1 MTGTGRTGT
10 DRARMSATERRAALG
25 LGSIYAARMLGLF
38 MILPVFALYAEELDG
53 FTPALAGLAIGM
65 YGLTQALLQVP
76 FGMLSDRIGRK
87 PVITAGLLVFAL
99 GSVVAALSSSIE
111 GVIIGRG
118 LQGAGAIAA
127 AVMALAADLTREE
140 HRTKAMAVIG
150 MSIGLAF
157 TVSLIA
163 GPVIAA
169 NLGLS
174 GIFWVT
180 AALALLGL
188 VILHLAVPTPA
199 ITRLHRD
206 AEPVPDQFKVV
217 LRDGQL
223 LRLDFGILVLH
234 MVMTAT
240 FVALPLVI
248 RDYGGLVAEGHWKIY
263 LGVLFAS
270 VVLMLPFLV
279 IAERHRRIKQV
290 FVGAILVLALA
301 QFGLLNVQTGLANL
315 MLFMI
320 LYFGAFNIL
329 EASLPSL
336 VSKVA
341 PPQSKGTAMGVYS
354 SFQFLGAFLG
364 GAAGGWMLQHHGTT
378 GVFTLCAGMAVL
390 WLLVALTM
398 RSPRHLTSHMIHVGP
413 VDRDQAS
420 HMATR
425 LTRITG
431 VAEAVVVVEDGVA
444 YLKVD
449 RHALDEGALKEFSGE

>member
-1 MTGTGRTGT
+1 M
-10 DRARMSATERRAALG
+10 ERRAALS
-25 LGSIYAARMLGLF
+25 LGSIYASRMLGLF
-38 MILPVFALYAEELDG
+38 MILPVFSLYAADLEG
-53 FTPALAGLAIGM
+53 YTPALAGLAIGM
-65 YGLTQALLQVP
+65 YGLTQALLQIP

-87 PVITAGLLVFAL
+87 PVITAGLIIFVV
-99 GSVVAALSSSIE
+99 GSVVAALSDDIH

-157 TVSLIA
+157 TLSLIA
-163 GPVIAA
+163 GPVLGAK
-169 NLGLS
+169 LGLP
-174 GIFWVT
+174 GIFWAT
-180 AALALLGL
+180 AGLAILSLA
-188 VILHLAVPTPA
+188 ILHLAVPTPA
-199 ITRLHRD
+199 ITRVHRD
-206 AEPVPDQFKVV
+206 AEPVPEQFREV

-223 LRLDFGILVLH
+223 LRLDAGILLLH
-234 MVMTAT
+234 MIMTAT

-248 RDYGGLVAEGHWKIY
+248 RDYGGLDADEHWKVY

-270 VVLMLPFLV
+270 VLLMVPFVLL
-279 IAERHRRIKQV
+279 AERHRRIKQV
-290 FVGAILVLALA
+290 FIGAILALGLA
-301 QFGLLNVQTGLANL
+301 QFGMLNVHDGLLNLL
-315 MLFMI
+315 LFMV

-354 SFQFLGAFLG
+354 SSQFLGAFLG
-364 GAAGGWMLQHHGTT
+364 GAAGGWMLQHHGTG
-378 GVFTLCAGMAVL
+378 GVFALCVAMAVL
-390 WLLVALTM
+390 WLLLALTM

-413 VDRDQAS
+413 VDDVQAN
-420 HMATR
+420 HLATR
-425 LTRITG
+425 LTKITG
-431 VAEAVVVVEDGVA
+431 VAEAVVVVEDEVA

-449 RHALDEGALKEFSGE
+449 RHALDEQALEELSAEAQ

>member
-1 MTGTGRTGT
+1 MSGRGG
-10 DRARMSATERRAALG
+10 MSTQERRAALS

-38 MILPVFALYAEELDG
+38 MILPVFTLFAADLEGY
-53 FTPALAGLAIGM
+53 TPALAGIAIGM

-87 PVITAGLLVFAL
+87 PVITAGLIIFAL
-99 GSVVAALSSSIE
+99 GSVVAAMSDSIH

-163 GPVIAA
+163 GPVIGSS
-169 NLGLS
+169 LGLG
-174 GIFWVT
+174 GIFWAT
-180 AALALLGL
+180 AALAFLSLA
-188 VILHLAVPTPA
+188 ILHFAVPTPA
-199 ITRLHRD
+199 VTRFHRD
-206 AEPVPDQFKVV
+206 AEPAPDQFKEV

-223 LRLDFGILVLH
+223 LRLDAGILILH

-248 RDYGGLVAEGHWKIY
+248 RDHGALPAGEHWKVY

-270 VVLMLPFLV
+270 VLLMLPFIIL
-279 IAERHRRIKQV
+279 AEKRRRIKQV
-290 FVGAILVLALA
+290 FVGAILTLALA
-301 QFGLLNVQTGLANL
+301 QLGMLNVQEGLFNL
-315 MLFMI
+315 VLFMI

-354 SFQFLGAFLG
+354 SSQFLGAFLG
-364 GAAGGWMLQHHGTT
+364 GAAGGWMLQHHGTG
-378 GVFTLCAGMAVL
+378 GVFALCVGAAVL
-390 WLLVALTM
+390 WLVLALTM
-398 RSPRHLTSHMIHVGP
+398 RSPRYLTSHMVHVGP
-413 VDRDQAS
+413 VDDAQAT
-420 HMATR
+420 HLAARFTK
-425 LTRITG
+425 ITG
-431 VAEAVVVVEDGVA
+431 VAEAVVVAEDEVA

-449 RHALDEGALKEFSGE
+449 RHALDEQALEKLSAEAQ